1 MNRTRHT
8 VPTAGAWPWLMSEAR
23 SALPEAPVVAHVDV
37 ERPVAAGQ
45 RLAVARALRRF
56 ADRLE
61 PRYGP
66 APFPDSASPC

>member
-1 MNRTRHT
+1 MSTNRRTI
-8 VPTAGAWPWLMSEAR
+8 PTAGAWPWLMSEAR
-23 SALPEAPVVAHVDV
+23 SALPEAPVVADV

-45 RLAVARALRRF
+45 RHALAIALRRM

-66 APFPDSASPC
+66 RPLPDSAAPC

>member
-1 MNRTRHT
+1 MSTNR
-8 VPTAGAWPWLMSEAR
+8 PNIPSAGAWPWLMSEAR
-23 SALPEAPVVAHVDV
+23 SALPDAPVVAHV

-45 RLAVARALRRF
+45 RHALARALRRV

-66 APFPDSASPC
+66 PPLREPATPC